1 MPDLQRKSTGSAEV
15 ASRRLHLAMYF
26 PQRSLYARVQSDID
40 LSTTICN
47 VKSSG
52 SSPSGKKP
60 KVRDM
65 KKGST
70 FVGVV
75 MLQEWNNIL
84 ISGYCAKDAPNEC
97 YFCATSLRVR

>member
-1 MPDLQRKSTGSAEV
+1 LRFFAANP
-15 ASRRLHLAMYF
+15 
-26 PQRSLYARVQSDID
+26 DID

-47 VKSSG
+47 PKTAV
-52 SSPSGKKP
+52 SSPFGKKT

-70 FVGVV
+70 FVGAV

-84 ISGYCAKDAPNEC
+84 IGGYCAKDAPNEC
-97 YFCATSLRVR
+97 YFCATSLRVA